1 MSDLKKIDTNAY
13 VTVQGQY
20 AVVNEGVG
28 YAIIDIQTK
37 QIVAR
42 NISSFLDCVKTLE
55 YIVGKGE
62 SQDPIQHSTSKENQP
77 QIQLTNFG
85 VKPDVQRL
93 IEIYAPATVRVEKKV
108 HWNRSRYK
116 CYDVSGNCLGRVKGK
131 QGDRYWED
139 GSGNKHY

>member
-20 AVVNEGVG
+20 AVVNESVG
-28 YAIIDIQTK
+28 YAIINIQTK